1 MRKILYLIS
10 SLVLLA
16 SCSSAQKAN
25 DNSEGPTTWQ
35 GVLRMWCEVYEIDDA
50 QRLAVVD
57 QIISVFDMIDDT
69 TISAEQ
75 LEGPICKM
83 KETIE
88 HVIDTDGYFE
98 FTQMMRATARNI
110 AGRIPVDNRLM
121 TDCVVDLMLE
131 DCLWQTF
138 SDDSLDFM
146 ATSLFYNSW
155 QAIARKVN
163 IIIFTKSDNDEN
175 VYAEMIFTNFIDT
188 AMDNLNVF
196 FLQDKD
202 TVLALTNDDILY
214 VDNSDAYGGVM
225 RTLVSPSFLIDA
237 MLATNIII
245 ISYDTPNEHIEYFS
259 FPQIHF
265 GEQINDCPRLKK
277 IVDRYKGGGQK
288 SIGQMQ

>member
-25 DNSEGPTTWQ
+25 DNSEDPTTWQ
-35 GVLRMWCEVYEIDDA
+35 GVLRMWCEVYEIDDT

-110 AGRIPVDNRLM
+110 AGRMPVDNRLM

-138 SDDSLDFM
+138 SNDSIDFM

-163 IIIFTKSDNDEN
+163 IIFTKSDNDEN
-175 VYAEMIFTNFIDT
+175 VYAEMIFTNLIDT

-214 VDNSDAYGGVM
+214 ADNSDAYVGVM
-225 RTLVSPSFLIDA
+225 RTLVSPSFMIDA
-237 MLATNIII
+237 MLNTNTIIV
-245 ISYDTPNEHIEYFS
+245 SYDTPNEHIEYIS

-277 IVDRYKGGGQK
+277 KVDEINR
-288 SIGQMQ
+288 

>member
-16 SCSSAQKAN
+16 SCNSAQKAT
-25 DNSEGPTTWQ
+25 DSIEDPTTWQ
-35 GVLRMWCEVYEIDDA
+35 GVLQMWCEEYEINDDK
-50 QRLAVVD
+50 RLAVVD

-75 LEGPICKM
+75 LEEPICKM

-110 AGRIPVDNRLM
+110 AGRMPVDNRLM

-138 SDDSLDFM
+138 SDDSIDFM

-163 IIIFTKSDNDEN
+163 IIFTKSDNNEN
-175 VYAEMIFTNFIDT
+175 VYAEMIFTNLIDT

-214 VDNSDAYGGVM
+214 VDYSDAYAGVK
-225 RTLVSPSFLIDA
+225 RALVSPSFLIDA
-237 MLATNIII
+237 MLNTNTII
-245 ISYDTPNEHIEYFS
+245 ISYDTPNEHIEYIS

-277 IVDRYKGGGQK
+277 KVDKINR
-288 SIGQMQ
+288 